1 MGHFNFYR
9 LADISEALMAD
20 FCLRVKTN
28 QSDSRTQVTQV
39 TSSALSYHNY
49 TDQCTQIPL
58 RVAFLAFRCGKIK
71 KNISRRE
78 LGSQPTGW
86 FEFIFNTVD
95 KQSDKLLSILLMQS
109 NSVEM
114 NVFHSTPS
122 LAIYNCHF
130 DQIRHVWTVK
140 SGVKYYYKILDFI
153 NCHLSTLGLINK
165 RLHYSSDTWIFPWE
179 YSRLTKQALIK

>member
-1 MGHFNFYR
+1 MHQNPPSSS
-9 LADISEALMAD
+9 ISCISMQQD
-20 FCLRVKTN
+20 
-28 QSDSRTQVTQV
+28 
-39 TSSALSYHNY
+39 
-49 TDQCTQIPL
+49 
-58 RVAFLAFRCGKIK
+58 KI
-71 KNISRRE
+71 SH
-78 LGSQPTGW
+78 LSQPTGW

-130 DQIRHVWTVK
+130 DQIRQVWTVK

-153 NCHLSTLGLINK
+153 NCHLSTLDLINK
-165 RLHYSSDTWIFPWE
+165 RLHYSSDGF
-179 YSRLTKQALIK
+179 SRENTQD